1 LIDYFINQ
9 VSNEAKRINAI
20 KHPNDIKNLIIDKV
34 RGSRKPEFK
43 AYKPSVIKKLSSISV
58 STTFS
63 LFELLR
69 DVEELFEHDDIISI
83 NFWRKKLYEAL
94 IDRK

>member
-1 LIDYFINQ
+1 
-9 VSNEAKRINAI
+9 
-20 KHPNDIKNLIIDKV
+20 
-34 RGSRKPEFK
+34 
-43 AYKPSVIKKLSSISV
+43 V